1 MINTLLLLLLFLP
14 LQDNIK
20 IKDAWMRPGVKD
32 MSTALYFTIENTGG
46 IADTLYKAE
55 SDIAGK
61 VELHET
67 YQIGD
72 MMGMRKVEMIIVNSK
87 SKFELKPGSH
97 HIMVMKLKRDIKN
110 GDETKFKLLFKQSG
124 LIEITAK
131 AKKN

>member
-1 MINTLLLLLLFLP
+1 MFTALLLLLLLFQP
-14 LQDNIK
+14 NDNIK
-20 IKDAWMRPGVKD
+20 IKDAWMRPGAKD

-67 YQIGD
+67 YQNGD
-72 MMGMRKVEMIIVNSK
+72 MMGMRKVEMMVAEPK

-97 HIMVMKLKRDIKN
+97 HVMVMKLKSDIKE
-110 GDETKFKLLFKQSG
+110 GDEAKFKLHFKQSG